1 MLILVNNTWIIVLK
15 IPVLQCNI
23 LFYSLNSV
31 KDMKR
36 NPRKPRK
43 LDRTDRLILK
53 TLQED
58 GRISNVALARKVNL
72 SATPCMERVRRLER
86 HGYIKGYTALLDPHK
101 VDAGVLV
108 FVEIDLLR
116 TSPDAFRE
124 FRREALRLP
133 ELLECHLVSGNFD
146 YLIKARVKD
155 MQEYRALLGEKILA
169 LPGVSDSRSYV
180 VMEEVKESTAITVL

>member
-1 MLILVNNTWIIVLK
+1 MAKST
-15 IPVLQCNI
+15 
-23 LFYSLNSV
+23 
-31 KDMKR
+31 
-36 NPRKPRK
+36 RKPRP

-53 TLQED
+53 TLQAD
-58 GRISNVALARKVNL
+58 GRISNVALAKKVNL
-72 SATPCMERVRRLER
+72 SATPCLERVRRMER
-86 HGYIKGYTALLDPHK
+86 RGFIKGYTALLDPHK

-116 TSPDAFRE
+116 NSPDAFRD
-124 FRREALRLP
+124 FRREALKLP

-155 MQEYRALLGEKILA
+155 MKEYRELLGEKILA

-180 VMEEVKESTAITVL
+180 VMEEVKESTALNVL